1 MFEHVGRLVVTHKKT
16 ILVGL
21 FLATLASLALLPGLR
36 FDFTP
41 QALFEQKDE
50 INAFAKSIRAEF
62 GDDTNTLLVVWR
74 GDEPGEVFEPTALA
88 DIRRITDWLEAS
100 DDAIRVTSLANMHLP
115 RNERTPSG
123 EWSLNLGELV
133 PSVDEVN
140 PALARQVAKWVNEEP
155 LLERVVVSA
164 DGSKTT
170 FVVELSEEARQINT
184 LLGVVDR
191 LDAQLAIWEKDL
203 DSHPDLELSGLP
215 SVRVDIITALQ
226 KEQMRF
232 LPITGVLMS
241 LLLLWMFRRAAGV
254 LLPITSVLLALA
266 WTMAILVLIDQP
278 INIINSVLPTLM
290 MIIGL
295 SDGIHLLSRAS
306 EEATVDRP
314 REEIIVSTVKHM
326 GMACFLTSLTTAIGF
341 GSLVMARTEILQ
353 NFGLHTAMGV
363 MLTYVSTLLFIPA
376 MLTWMRPPVR
386 SGLTATSPGLIER
399 GMVYISLYVRT
410 YPKRQVVIG
419 VALIGAAA
427 AASVAWGNIDTRLL
441 ETFPEGHKT
450 RVLTHEV
457 EDEFSGVLPLI
468 ISIDAEEKGYFEA
481 PENLQKLSTL
491 AQTVKARDPEMV
503 LKTASVYDLLQVFRS
518 AYLNDPSLRDTP
530 FANRAQVKT
539 VLRLYRQ
546 DAEADVNR
554 WLDPENRHA
563 LVSVRIR
570 DLGAKRGKAL
580 VAIVVEEVEALFG
593 EGSAEGVI
601 DAKPPPSAKS
611 PSPPRRRRLPG
622 QRRHDELHLR
632 PHEQPGHGVVPHLR
646 GHDPAL
652 PLRAHR
658 PHLHPAQH
666 PAAGRHLGLDGLA
679 RHRAEHL
686 DRHHLL
692 HQPRL
697 GRRRH
702 HPLPEPLQRGAQTG
716 VLHQR
721 GRRAHL
727 PRRRPRH
734 RHHLRRAHLRPGR
747 PPDHRLHAHPLLRR
761 ALGLHGHR
769 RVGGRP
775 LHSARVLD
783 SIRQRDRVGRAA
795 GFRPGTKTPIKQPTY
810 ARPGANVGFLRCV
823 AVRVC

>member
-133 PSVDEVN
+133 PSVDETN

-601 DAKPPPSAKS
+601 DAKPPPHRQKVQVRLAGDVYLASAGMMNFIYDLMS
-611 PSPPRRRRLPG
+611 SLGMASFLIFGVMTLLFRSVRIGLISILPNILPLVG
-622 QRRHDELHLR
+622 TS
-632 PHEQPGHGVVPHLR
+632 GWMALR
-646 GHDPAL
+646 GIELNTSTVIIFSISLGLAVDDTIHFLSRYKEERKQGFSINEAVERTYL
-652 PLRAHR
+652 G
-658 PHLHPAQH
+658 
-666 PAAGRHLGLDGLA
+666 AGRAIVITSVVLICGLA
-679 RHRAEHL
+679 VLLTTDFMPTRYFAEL
-686 DRHHLL
+686 SGCTVIGALAGDLFI
-692 HQPRL
+692 
-697 GRRRH
+697 
-702 HPLPEPLQRGAQTG
+702 LPACLILFDKETASGAPQDS
-716 VLHQR
+716 VQEQK
-721 GRRAHL
+721 
-727 PRRRPRH
+727 RP
-734 RHHLRRAHLRPGR
+734 
-747 PPDHRLHAHPLLRR
+747 
-761 ALGLHGHR
+761 
-769 RVGGRP
+769 
-775 LHSARVLD
+775 
-783 SIRQRDRVGRAA
+783 
-795 GFRPGTKTPIKQPTY
+795 
-810 ARPGANVGFLRCV
+810 
-823 AVRVC
+823 

>member
-1 MFEHVGRLVVTHKKT
+1 
-16 ILVGL
+16 
-21 FLATLASLALLPGLR
+21 
-36 FDFTP
+36 
-41 QALFEQKDE
+41 
-50 INAFAKSIRAEF
+50 
-62 GDDTNTLLVVWR
+62 
-74 GDEPGEVFEPTALA
+74 
-88 DIRRITDWLEAS
+88 
-100 DDAIRVTSLANMHLP
+100 
-115 RNERTPSG
+115 
-123 EWSLNLGELV
+123 
-133 PSVDEVN
+133 
-140 PALARQVAKWVNEEP
+140 
-155 LLERVVVSA
+155 
-164 DGSKTT
+164 
-170 FVVELSEEARQINT
+170 
-184 LLGVVDR
+184 
-191 LDAQLAIWEKDL
+191 
-203 DSHPDLELSGLP
+203 
-215 SVRVDIITALQ
+215 
-226 KEQMRF
+226 
-232 LPITGVLMS
+232 
-241 LLLLWMFRRAAGV
+241 MFRRAAGV

-601 DAKPPPSAKS
+601 DAKPPPHRQKVQVRLAGDVYLASAGMMNFIYDLMS
-611 PSPPRRRRLPG
+611 SLGMASFLIFGVMTLLFRSVRIGLISILPNILPLVG
-622 QRRHDELHLR
+622 TS
-632 PHEQPGHGVVPHLR
+632 GWMALR
-646 GHDPAL
+646 GIELNTSTVIIFSISLGLAVDDTIHFLSRYKEERKQGFSINEAVERTYL
-652 PLRAHR
+652 G
-658 PHLHPAQH
+658 
-666 PAAGRHLGLDGLA
+666 AGRAIVITSVVLICGLA
-679 RHRAEHL
+679 VLLTTDFMPTRYFAEL
-686 DRHHLL
+686 SGCTVIGALAGDLFI
-692 HQPRL
+692 
-697 GRRRH
+697 
-702 HPLPEPLQRGAQTG
+702 LPACLILFDKETASGAPQDS
-716 VLHQR
+716 VQEQK
-721 GRRAHL
+721 
-727 PRRRPRH
+727 RP
-734 RHHLRRAHLRPGR
+734 
-747 PPDHRLHAHPLLRR
+747 
-761 ALGLHGHR
+761 
-769 RVGGRP
+769 
-775 LHSARVLD
+775 
-783 SIRQRDRVGRAA
+783 
-795 GFRPGTKTPIKQPTY
+795 
-810 ARPGANVGFLRCV
+810 
-823 AVRVC
+823 

>member
-191 LDAQLAIWEKDL
+191 LNTQLAIWEKDL

-601 DAKPPPSAKS
+601 DAKPPPHRQKVQVRLAGDVYLASAGMMNFIYDLMS
-611 PSPPRRRRLPG
+611 SLGMASFLIFGVMTLLFRSVRIGLISILPNILPLVG
-622 QRRHDELHLR
+622 TS
-632 PHEQPGHGVVPHLR
+632 GWMALR
-646 GHDPAL
+646 GIELNTSTVIIFSISLGLAVDDTIHFLSRYKEERKQGFSINEAVERTYL
-652 PLRAHR
+652 G
-658 PHLHPAQH
+658 
-666 PAAGRHLGLDGLA
+666 AGRAIVITSVVLICGLA
-679 RHRAEHL
+679 VLLTTDFMPTRYFAEL
-686 DRHHLL
+686 SGCTVIGALAGDLFI
-692 HQPRL
+692 
-697 GRRRH
+697 
-702 HPLPEPLQRGAQTG
+702 LPACLILFDKETASGAPQDS
-716 VLHQR
+716 VQEQK
-721 GRRAHL
+721 
-727 PRRRPRH
+727 RP
-734 RHHLRRAHLRPGR
+734 
-747 PPDHRLHAHPLLRR
+747 
-761 ALGLHGHR
+761 
-769 RVGGRP
+769 
-775 LHSARVLD
+775 
-783 SIRQRDRVGRAA
+783 
-795 GFRPGTKTPIKQPTY
+795 
-810 ARPGANVGFLRCV
+810 
-823 AVRVC
+823 

>member
-133 PSVDEVN
+133 PSVDETN

-481 PENLQKLSTL
+481 PENLQKLSAL

-601 DAKPPPSAKS
+601 DAKPPPHRQKVQVRLAGDVYLASAGMMNFIYDLMS
-611 PSPPRRRRLPG
+611 SLGMASFLIFGVMTLLFRSVRIGLISILPNILPLVG
-622 QRRHDELHLR
+622 TS
-632 PHEQPGHGVVPHLR
+632 GWMALR
-646 GHDPAL
+646 GIELNTSTVIIFSISLGLAVDDTIHFLSRYKEERKQGFSINEAVERTYL
-652 PLRAHR
+652 G
-658 PHLHPAQH
+658 
-666 PAAGRHLGLDGLA
+666 AGRAIVITSVVLICGLA
-679 RHRAEHL
+679 VLLTTDFMPTRYFAEL
-686 DRHHLL
+686 SGCTVIGALAGDLFI
-692 HQPRL
+692 
-697 GRRRH
+697 
-702 HPLPEPLQRGAQTG
+702 LPACLILFDKETASGAPQDS
-716 VLHQR
+716 VQEQK
-721 GRRAHL
+721 
-727 PRRRPRH
+727 RP
-734 RHHLRRAHLRPGR
+734 
-747 PPDHRLHAHPLLRR
+747 
-761 ALGLHGHR
+761 
-769 RVGGRP
+769 
-775 LHSARVLD
+775 
-783 SIRQRDRVGRAA
+783 
-795 GFRPGTKTPIKQPTY
+795 
-810 ARPGANVGFLRCV
+810 
-823 AVRVC
+823 

>member
-133 PSVDEVN
+133 PSVDETN

-191 LDAQLAIWEKDL
+191 LNTQLAIWEKDL

-601 DAKPPPSAKS
+601 DAKPPPHRQKVQVRLAGDVYLASAGMMNFIYDLMS
-611 PSPPRRRRLPG
+611 SLGMASFLIFGVMTLLFRSVRIGLISILPNILPLVG
-622 QRRHDELHLR
+622 TS
-632 PHEQPGHGVVPHLR
+632 GWMALR
-646 GHDPAL
+646 GIELNTSTVIIFSISLGLAVDDTIHFLSRYKEERKQGFSINEAVERTYL
-652 PLRAHR
+652 G
-658 PHLHPAQH
+658 
-666 PAAGRHLGLDGLA
+666 AGRAIVITSVVLICGLA
-679 RHRAEHL
+679 VLLTTDFMPTRYFAEL
-686 DRHHLL
+686 SGCTVIGALAGDLFI
-692 HQPRL
+692 
-697 GRRRH
+697 
-702 HPLPEPLQRGAQTG
+702 LPACLILFDKETASGAPQDS
-716 VLHQR
+716 VQEQK
-721 GRRAHL
+721 
-727 PRRRPRH
+727 RP
-734 RHHLRRAHLRPGR
+734 
-747 PPDHRLHAHPLLRR
+747 
-761 ALGLHGHR
+761 
-769 RVGGRP
+769 
-775 LHSARVLD
+775 
-783 SIRQRDRVGRAA
+783 
-795 GFRPGTKTPIKQPTY
+795 
-810 ARPGANVGFLRCV
+810 
-823 AVRVC
+823 